1 MTNAG
6 NKYKFKA
13 IMENRSNEEMVA
25 IQKKGKSGKWGKA
38 TEVKR
43 YGNETPEQVVARFEK
58 NNGCEYRL
66 AQ

>member
-6 NKYKFKA
+6 NKYKFEA
-13 IMENRSNEEMVA
+13 IMKNRSNAATVA

-38 TEVKR
+38 IEVKA
-43 YGNETPEQVVARFEK
+43 YGNETPEQVVARFER
-58 NNGCEYRL
+58 NNGSEYRL

>member
-6 NKYKFKA
+6 NKYKFEA
-13 IMENRSNEEMVA
+13 IMKNRSNVETVA

-38 TEVKR
+38 IEVKA
-43 YGNETPEQVVARFEK
+43 YGNETPEQVVARFER